1 MAAAEAGIMK
11 RTKNLD
17 VAGTSRD
24 SKFGCTKGIQG
35 DLAPGPYLS
44 SLCASAV
51 HPDQQQ
57 RHRRRYS
64 PGGTKITVLQAT
76 NIIEAV
82 SLAKLIGLPLVAHLS
97 IHWSL
102 TDVGDDANGKLFAR
116 FREGLNK
123 WFNRRGIVFAAAW
136 ARERQ
141 ARGQS
146 DVEHCHLLFHLPVE
160 YRTGKKL
167 LEVEDA
173 MSRLVERHGRGILH
187 KKAIDLR
194 VHDNPDG
201 KYLIKG
207 GGRKIWKRIR
217 LRKEHR
223 RLQGIIHGKR
233 CGTTQNIG
241 QAARR
246 QARLL
251 RCRPDDKRQVPS
263 HRDDEKHSNE
273 WSSLLKPE

>member
-1 MAAAEAGIMK
+1 MAHRNRIAS
-11 RTKNLD
+11 KNLD
-17 VAGTSRD
+17 VRETSQVQGTD
-24 SKFGCTKGIQG
+24 CTKGIRRE
-35 DLAPGPYLS
+35 LASAPHLS
-44 SLCASAV
+44 SLCASAAQ
-51 HPDQQQ
+51 PDHQPEYPP
-57 RHRRRYS
+57 RRRRYRV
-64 PGGTKITVLQAT
+64 GGTKYITLPQAT

-82 SLAKLIGLPLVAHLS
+82 SFAKLIGLPLVAHLS

-102 TDVGDDANGKLFAR
+102 TDVGDDPNGKLFAR

-141 ARGQS
+141 ACGQS

-187 KKAIDLR
+187 EKAIDLR
-194 VHDNPDG
+194 VHANPDG

-207 GGRKIWKRIR
+207 GGRKIWKRFR
-217 LRKEHR
+217 LRKEDR

-241 QAARR
+241 VAAR
-246 QARLL
+246 AGWESA
-251 RCRPDDKRQVPS
+251 D
-263 HRDDEKHSNE
+263 
-273 WSSLLKPE
+273 